1 MGKANI
7 VQFDE
12 LTGDWLA
19 HCSAC
24 PVPKIANVF
33 KRTGIPFHQ
42 VTGVLEGHY
51 YNGMLDIASDTTRQI
66 ATFGGHIEIVEVEE
80 LAALR
85 RGVSDAEEKGRVS
98 EFRRIFDVQPDCLEA
113 ELIRAARTS
122 LALDKLSIFL
132 PGVLLI

>member
-1 MGKANI
+1 
-7 VQFDE
+7 
-12 LTGDWLA
+12 
-19 HCSAC
+19 
-24 PVPKIANVF
+24 
-33 KRTGIPFHQ
+33 
-42 VTGVLEGHY
+42 
-51 YNGMLDIASDTTRQI
+51 MLDIASDTTRQI

-122 LALDKLSIFL
+122 LALDELSIFL
-132 PGVLLI
+132 PGFLLI